1 MHHRTNVL
9 TLQII
14 PVDGDELATAITK
27 TIACV
32 DLNECDRYS
41 CHTNAACENRFGN
54 FCYTCNVGFTDE
66 FATKTDNCSE
76 KMELAIKMLFASRA
90 RTTPDTSKLLATEV
104 FASMLTNTLSVS
116 TTATSSFAL
125 ATFVPPKIHSVT

>member
-1 MHHRTNVL
+1 ML

-27 TIACV
+27 TIASV

-41 CHTNAACENRFGN
+41 CHTNAACENSVGN

-66 FATKTDNCSE
+66 DSSTNSLLKP
-76 KMELAIKMLFASRA
+76 
-90 RTTPDTSKLLATEV
+90 TTVVKKWNLQ
-104 FASMLTNTLSVS
+104 
-116 TTATSSFAL
+116 
-125 ATFVPPKIHSVT
+125 